1 MSKQSSSGILG
12 SMANSEPS
20 ALDYETAYAFNNTLD
35 QLEDKGVDTGPIRRT
50 RRPTQHIVLN
60 EIEER
65 HDKLLKLMAGGV
77 RLGAPL
83 QADLEGVLWANR
95 AAQEYEAG
103 LQDQLDP
110 LTGLPTGVFF
120 EREMERELSQLERN
134 QLNHGMLFLDL
145 NGFKGVNSYY
155 KEDMRYGDKIVK
167 IFASALR
174 ECVRKGDLIARRQ
187 AGGDEFLVL
196 LHDMDPALD
205 KEEVVRH
212 TLTKLFTTVR
222 DKIRE
227 AGLVWEV
234 NDPEGQPI
242 MFEDDIPL
250 FASFGLKMCRPREE
264 AGASEVISIA
274 YERMGEHK
282 RQTKAGRGE

>member
-1 MSKQSSSGILG
+1 
-12 SMANSEPS
+12 MANSEPF

-50 RRPTQHIVLN
+50 RRPTQDIVLN

-65 HDKLLKLMAGGV
+65 RDKLLKLMAGGV

-103 LQDQLDP
+103 LRDQVDL
-110 LTGLPTGVFF
+110 LTGLPTLGFFIMGV
-120 EREMERELSQLERN
+120 ERELAQLPRN
-134 QLNHGMLFLDL
+134 QRNHGVIFLDL
-145 NGFKGVNSYY
+145 NGFKGINDYY
-155 KEDMRYGDKIVK
+155 QNDMKYGDRIVQ

-174 ECVRKGDLIARRQ
+174 ASVRGGDLLARRQ

-196 LHDMDPALD
+196 LHDMDPVLD
-205 KEEVVRH
+205 KEEVVRN
-212 TLTKLFTTVR
+212 TLKKLFTTVR